1 MMSGH
6 DRMEQLTFKSFAST
20 WILLSIIALL
30 LCLAFAL
37 LMIDRSIEGYLVHAL
52 VVLARVGMLT
62 LVAVRQYGKTLRTT
76 SKQLR

>member
-1 MMSGH
+1 MSGH

-52 VVLARVGMLT
+52 VVLALVGMLT

>member
-1 MMSGH
+1 MSGH
-6 DRMEQLTFKSFAST
+6 DKMKQLTFKSFAST

-37 LMIDRSIEGYLVHAL
+37 LMIDRSIEGFLVHAL
-52 VVLARVGMLT
+52 VILALVGMLT

>member
-52 VVLARVGMLT
+52 VVLALVGMLT